1 MEVKSTEAQ
10 FVLKFINQTN
20 RSVFLTGKAGTG
32 KTTLLKEIIQSTHK
46 NTIVVAPTGIAALNA
61 GGVTIHSMFQLPF
74 GGFIPERNVK
84 DIFPEYLRF
93 ETKDTILRHFKM
105 SGIKKSVIQN
115 IDLLIIDE
123 VSMLRSDLLEAM
135 NFVMQKIRKNN
146 SVFGGVQ
153 ILFIGDLLQ
162 LPPVIRQDEWQVLK
176 KYYTG
181 KFFFHAPIIQQNPP
195 LYIELSK
202 VFRQSDDTFIRIL
215 NNLRNNHI
223 SQLDVDVLNQYVQ
236 TSFDIKKSTGYIVL
250 TTHNVKADAI
260 NSQALLNLNGEAKT
274 YKAQI
279 IDDFPDKM
287 FPMDSNLEL
296 KIGAQIMFLKNDLS
310 IEKNFFNGKMGVIKS
325 LSDQEILVHFPEE
338 KKTIEVEPYIWE
350 NIRYRVD
357 DMTKEITEEVIGTF
371 TQYPIKLAWAITVHK
386 SQGLTFDKAALD
398 VSDVFAPGQAYVA
411 LSRLRSLGGLIL
423 LSKMHMNG
431 ITNDLDVMDYATN
444 KTPTEI
450 LQNTLQVE
458 TKIFIHQYLNVSFQ
472 WKPIVQEWK
481 NHINSYVEETIK
493 SEKSKHKKWAVQ
505 MLNQWSE
512 LLEPASKFIFQLD
525 HIFQSEPLDLNFLI
539 TRLNAAYNYFYNKLE
554 PIVDEILRKIEYI
567 KGVKK
572 VKEYYEELQIL
583 EELQMNAVLRLM
595 KAKLLIESLV
605 DGKTI
610 CKENLN
616 SDEIKNYKFNK
627 LVQIKERKKQDNP
640 DYFEDINYYEKNKKS
655 KELKKPSHIVTYEL
669 WQQKISF
676 DDIALIRKLT
686 PQTINNHLAKL
697 IESDIILL
705 SDVLPADKIRDLSLS
720 FKDFNGISLTD
731 IKEKYG
737 DQFTWDELRLYKA
750 SLKKD

>member
-74 GGFIPERNVK
+74 GGFIPERNVT
-84 DIFPEYLRF
+84 DIFPEHLRF

-223 SQLDVDVLNQYVQ
+223 SQLDIDVLNQYVQ
-236 TSFDIKKSTGYIVL
+236 INFDLKKSTGYIIL

-296 KIGAQIMFLKNDLS
+296 KVGAQIMFLKNDSS
-310 IEKNFFNGKMGVIKS
+310 IEKNYFNGKMGIIKS
-325 LSDQEILVHFPEE
+325 LSDEEILVHFPEE

-357 DMTKEITEEVIGTF
+357 DMTKEITEEIIGTF

-398 VSDVFAPGQAYVA
+398 VSEVFAPGQAYVA

-431 ITNDLDVMDYATN
+431 ITNDHDVMDYASN

-458 TKIFIHQYLNVSFQ
+458 TKIFIHQYLNNSFQ

-493 SEKSKHKKWAVQ
+493 SEKSKHKKWAAQ

-525 HIFQSEPLDLNFLI
+525 HIFQSEPMDLNFLN
-539 TRLNAAYNYFYNKLE
+539 TRLNAAYTYFYNKLD
-554 PIVDEILRKIEYI
+554 PIVDEILSKLEYI

-572 VKEYYEELQIL
+572 VKEYFEELQIF
-583 EELQMNAVLRLM
+583 EELQMNVVLRLM
-595 KAKLLIESLV
+595 KAKLLIESMV

-616 SDEIKNYKFNK
+616 TDEIKNYKFNK
-627 LVQIKERKKQDNP
+627 LVHIKERKKKDNS
-640 DYFEDINYYEKNKKS
+640 DYFEDTNYYEKNKKS

-669 WQQKISF
+669 WQQKISI

-697 IESDIILL
+697 IELDIILL
-705 SDVLPADKIRDLSLS
+705 PDVLPADKIRDLSMS
-720 FKDFNGISLTD
+720 FKDFNGITLSD

>member
-74 GGFIPERNVK
+74 GGFIPERNVT
-84 DIFPEYLRF
+84 DIFPEHLRF
-93 ETKDTILRHFKM
+93 ENKDTILRHFKM

-153 ILFIGDLLQ
+153 LLFIGDLLQ

-223 SQLDVDVLNQYVQ
+223 SQLDVDLLNQYVQ
-236 TSFDIKKSTGYIVL
+236 TNFDLKKSTGYIIL

-296 KIGAQIMFLKNDLS
+296 KVGAQIMFLKNDSS
-310 IEKNFFNGKMGVIKS
+310 IEKNYFNGKMGVIKS
-325 LSDQEILVHFPEE
+325 LSDEEILVYFPEE
-338 KKTIEVEPYIWE
+338 MKTIEVESYIWE

-357 DMTKEITEEVIGTF
+357 DMTKEIIEEVIGTF

-398 VSDVFAPGQAYVA
+398 VSEVFAPGQAYVA

-431 ITNDLDVMDYATN
+431 ITNDLDVMDYASN

-458 TKIFIHQYLNVSFQ
+458 TKIFIHQYLSNSFQ

-481 NHINSYVEETIK
+481 NHINNYVEETIK

-525 HIFQSEPLDLNFLI
+525 HIFQSEPIDLNFLN
-539 TRLNAAYNYFYNKLE
+539 TRLNAAYTYFFNKLD
-554 PIVDEILRKIEYI
+554 PIVEEILSKLEYI

-572 VKEYYEELQIL
+572 VKEYYAELQIL
-583 EELQMNAVLRLM
+583 EELQMSAVLRLM
-595 KAKLLIESLV
+595 KAKLLIESMV

-610 CKENLN
+610 CKDNLN

-627 LVQIKERKKQDNP
+627 LVQIKERKKQDNS
-640 DYFEDINYYEKNKKS
+640 DYFEDTNYYEKNKKS

-686 PQTINNHLAKL
+686 PQTISNHLAKL
-697 IESDIILL
+697 IESDIMLL
-705 SDVLPADKIRDLSLS
+705 SDVLPSDKIRDLSMS
-720 FKDFNGISLTD
+720 FKDFNGITLSE

>member
-74 GGFIPERNVK
+74 GGFIPERNVT
-84 DIFPEYLRF
+84 DIFPEHLRF
-93 ETKDTILRHFKM
+93 ENKDTILRHFKM

-153 ILFIGDLLQ
+153 LLFIGDLLQ

-176 KYYTG
+176 KYYIG

-223 SQLDVDVLNQYVQ
+223 SQLDVDLLNQYVQ
-236 TSFDIKKSTGYIVL
+236 TNFDLKKSTGYIIL

-296 KIGAQIMFLKNDLS
+296 KVGAQIMFLKNDSS
-310 IEKNFFNGKMGVIKS
+310 IEKNYFNGKMGVIKS
-325 LSDQEILVHFPEE
+325 LSDEEILVYFPEE
-338 KKTIEVEPYIWE
+338 MKTIEVESYIWE

-357 DMTKEITEEVIGTF
+357 DMTKEIIEEVIGTF

-398 VSDVFAPGQAYVA
+398 VSEVFAPGQAYVA

-431 ITNDLDVMDYATN
+431 ITNDHDVMDYASN

-458 TKIFIHQYLNVSFQ
+458 TKIFIHQYLSNSFQ

-481 NHINSYVEETIK
+481 NHINNYVEETIK

-525 HIFQSEPLDLNFLI
+525 HIFQSEPIDLNFLN
-539 TRLNAAYNYFYNKLE
+539 TRLNAAYTYFYNKLE
-554 PIVDEILRKIEYI
+554 PIEDEILSKLEYI

-572 VKEYYEELQIL
+572 VKEYYAELQIL
-583 EELQMNAVLRLM
+583 EELQMSAVLRLM
-595 KAKLLIESLV
+595 KAKLLIESMV

-610 CKENLN
+610 CKDNLN

-627 LVQIKERKKQDNP
+627 LVQIKERKKQDNS
-640 DYFEDINYYEKNKKS
+640 DYFEDTNYYEKNKKS

-686 PQTINNHLAKL
+686 PQTISNHLAKL
-697 IESDIILL
+697 IESDIMLL
-705 SDVLPADKIRDLSLS
+705 SDVLPSDKIRDLSMS
-720 FKDFNGISLTD
+720 FKDFNGITLSE

>member
-74 GGFIPERNVK
+74 GGFIPERNVT
-84 DIFPEYLRF
+84 DIFPEHLRF
-93 ETKDTILRHFKM
+93 ENKDTILRHFKM

-236 TSFDIKKSTGYIVL
+236 TNFDLKKSIGYIIL

-296 KIGAQIMFLKNDLS
+296 KIGAQIMFLKNDSS
-310 IEKNFFNGKMGVIKS
+310 IEKNYFNGKMGIIKS
-325 LSDQEILVHFPEE
+325 LSDQEILVYFPEE
-338 KKTIEVEPYIWE
+338 MKTIEVEPYIWE

-357 DMTKEITEEVIGTF
+357 DMTKEIIEEVIGTF

-398 VSDVFAPGQAYVA
+398 VSEVFAPGQAYVA

-423 LSKMHMNG
+423 LSKMQMNG
-431 ITNDLDVMDYATN
+431 ITNDHDVMDYASN

-450 LQNTLQVE
+450 LQNMLQVE
-458 TKIFIHQYLNVSFQ
+458 TKIFIHQYLNNSFQ

-481 NHINSYVEETIK
+481 NHINNYVEETIK

-525 HIFQSEPLDLNFLI
+525 HIFQSEPIDLNFLN
-539 TRLNAAYNYFYNKLE
+539 TRLNAAYTYFFNKLD
-554 PIVDEILRKIEYI
+554 PIVDEILSKLEYL

-572 VKEYYEELQIL
+572 VKEYYAELQIL

-595 KAKLLIESLV
+595 KAKLLIESMV

-610 CKENLN
+610 SKENLN

-640 DYFEDINYYEKNKKS
+640 DYFEDTNYYEKNKKS
-655 KELKKPSHIVTYEL
+655 KEIKKPSHIITYEL

-686 PQTINNHLAKL
+686 PQTISNHLAKL
-697 IESDIILL
+697 IESDIMLL
-705 SDVLPADKIRDLSLS
+705 SDVLPSDKIRDLSMS
-720 FKDFNGISLTD
+720 FKDFNGITLSE

>member
-74 GGFIPERNVK
+74 GGFIPERNVT
-84 DIFPEYLRF
+84 DIFPEHLRF
-93 ETKDTILRHFKM
+93 ENKDTILRHFKM

-115 IDLLIIDE
+115 IDLVIIDE

-153 ILFIGDLLQ
+153 LLFIGDLLQ

-223 SQLDVDVLNQYVQ
+223 SQLDIDVLNQYVQ
-236 TSFDIKKSTGYIVL
+236 TNFDLKKSTGYIIL

-260 NSQALLNLNGEAKT
+260 NSQALLNLNVKAKT

-296 KIGAQIMFLKNDLS
+296 KVGAQIMFLKNDSS
-310 IEKNFFNGKMGVIKS
+310 IEKNYFNGKMGIIKS
-325 LSDQEILVHFPEE
+325 LSDEEILVHFPEE

-398 VSDVFAPGQAYVA
+398 VSEVFAPGQAYVA
-411 LSRLRSLGGLIL
+411 LSRLRSLGGLVL

-431 ITNDLDVMDYATN
+431 ITNDHDVMDYASN

-525 HIFQSEPLDLNFLI
+525 HIFQSEPIDLNFLN
-539 TRLNAAYNYFYNKLE
+539 TRLNAAYTYFYNKLD
-554 PIVDEILRKIEYI
+554 PIEDEILRKIEYI

-572 VKEYYEELQIL
+572 VKEYYAELQIL
-583 EELQMNAVLRLM
+583 EELQMSAVLRLM

-605 DGKTI
+605 DGKNI

-627 LVQIKERKKQDNP
+627 LVQIKERKKQDNS
-640 DYFEDINYYEKNKKS
+640 DYFEDTNYYEKNKKS

-697 IESDIILL
+697 IESDFILL
-705 SDVLPADKIRDLSLS
+705 SDILSADKIRDLSLS
-720 FKDFNGISLTD
+720 FKDFNGITLTD

>member
-74 GGFIPERNVK
+74 GGFIPERNVT
-84 DIFPEYLRF
+84 DIFPEHLRF
-93 ETKDTILRHFKM
+93 ENKDTILRHFKM

-153 ILFIGDLLQ
+153 LLFIGDLLQ

-236 TSFDIKKSTGYIVL
+236 TNFDLKKSTGYIIL

-296 KIGAQIMFLKNDLS
+296 KVGAQIMFLKNDSS
-310 IEKNFFNGKMGVIKS
+310 IEKNYFNGKMGVIKS
-325 LSDQEILVHFPEE
+325 LSDEEILVYFPEE
-338 KKTIEVEPYIWE
+338 MKTIEVESYIWE

-357 DMTKEITEEVIGTF
+357 DMTKEIIEEVIGTF

-398 VSDVFAPGQAYVA
+398 VSEVFAPGQAYVA

-431 ITNDLDVMDYATN
+431 ITNDHDVMDYASN

-458 TKIFIHQYLNVSFQ
+458 TKIFIHQYLSNSFQ

-481 NHINSYVEETIK
+481 NHINNYVEETIK

-525 HIFQSEPLDLNFLI
+525 HIFQSEPIDLNFLN
-539 TRLNAAYNYFYNKLE
+539 TRLNAAYTYFFNKLD
-554 PIVDEILRKIEYI
+554 PIVEEILSKLEYI

-572 VKEYYEELQIL
+572 VKEYYAELQIL
-583 EELQMNAVLRLM
+583 EELQMSAVLRLM
-595 KAKLLIESLV
+595 KAKLLIESMV

-610 CKENLN
+610 CKDNLN

-627 LVQIKERKKQDNP
+627 LVQIKERKKQDNS
-640 DYFEDINYYEKNKKS
+640 DYFEDTNYYEKNKKS
-655 KELKKPSHIVTYEL
+655 KELKQPSHIVTYEL

-686 PQTINNHLAKL
+686 PQTISNHLTKL
-697 IESDIILL
+697 IESDIMLL
-705 SDVLPADKIRDLSLS
+705 SDVLPSDKIRDLSMS
-720 FKDFNGISLTD
+720 FKDFNGITLSE

>member
-74 GGFIPERNVK
+74 GGFIPERNVT
-84 DIFPEYLRF
+84 DIFPEHLRF
-93 ETKDTILRHFKM
+93 ENKDTILRHFKM

-153 ILFIGDLLQ
+153 LLFIGDLLQ

-223 SQLDVDVLNQYVQ
+223 SQLDVDLLNQYVQ
-236 TSFDIKKSTGYIVL
+236 TNFDLKKSTGYIIL

-296 KIGAQIMFLKNDLS
+296 KVGAQIMFLKNDSS
-310 IEKNFFNGKMGVIKS
+310 IEKNYFNGKMGVIKS
-325 LSDQEILVHFPEE
+325 LSDEEILVYFPEE
-338 KKTIEVEPYIWE
+338 MKTIEVESYIWE

-357 DMTKEITEEVIGTF
+357 DK
-371 TQYPIKLAWAITVHK
+371 QYEKAINC
-386 SQGLTFDKAALD
+386 LIDLE
-398 VSDVFAPGQAYVA
+398 DVFVPGQAYVA

-431 ITNDLDVMDYATN
+431 ITNDHDVMDYASN

-458 TKIFIHQYLNVSFQ
+458 TKIFIHQYLSNSFQ

-481 NHINSYVEETIK
+481 NHINNYVEETIK

-525 HIFQSEPLDLNFLI
+525 HIFQSEPIDLNFLN
-539 TRLNAAYNYFYNKLE
+539 TRLNAAYTYFFNKLD
-554 PIVDEILRKIEYI
+554 PIVEEILSKLEYI

-572 VKEYYEELQIL
+572 VKEYYAELQIL
-583 EELQMNAVLRLM
+583 EELQMSAVLRLM
-595 KAKLLIESLV
+595 KAKLLIESMV

-610 CKENLN
+610 CKDNLN

-627 LVQIKERKKQDNP
+627 LVQIKERKKQDNS
-640 DYFEDINYYEKNKKS
+640 DYFEDTNYYEKNKKS

-686 PQTINNHLAKL
+686 PQTISNHLAKL
-697 IESDIILL
+697 IESDIMLL
-705 SDVLPADKIRDLSLS
+705 SDVLPSDKIRDLSMS
-720 FKDFNGISLTD
+720 FKDFNGITLSE

>member
-74 GGFIPERNVK
+74 GGFIPERNVT
-84 DIFPEYLRF
+84 DIFPEHLRF
-93 ETKDTILRHFKM
+93 ENKDTILRHFKM

-153 ILFIGDLLQ
+153 LLFIGDLLQ

-223 SQLDVDVLNQYVQ
+223 SQLDVDLLNQYVQ
-236 TSFDIKKSTGYIVL
+236 TNFDLKKSTGYIIL

-296 KIGAQIMFLKNDLS
+296 KVGAQIMFLKNDSS
-310 IEKNFFNGKMGVIKS
+310 IEKNYFNGKMGVIKS
-325 LSDQEILVHFPEE
+325 LSDEEILVYFPEE
-338 KKTIEVEPYIWE
+338 MKTIEVESYIWE

-357 DMTKEITEEVIGTF
+357 DMTKEIIEEVIGTF

-398 VSDVFAPGQAYVA
+398 VSEVFAPGQAYVA

-431 ITNDLDVMDYATN
+431 ITNDHDVMDYASN

-458 TKIFIHQYLNVSFQ
+458 TKIFIHQYLSNSFQ

-481 NHINSYVEETIK
+481 NHINNYVEETIK

-525 HIFQSEPLDLNFLI
+525 HIFQSEPIDLNFLN
-539 TRLNAAYNYFYNKLE
+539 TRLNAAYTYFFNKLD
-554 PIVDEILRKIEYI
+554 PIVEEILSKLEYI

-572 VKEYYEELQIL
+572 VKEYYAELQIL
-583 EELQMNAVLRLM
+583 EELQMSAVLRLM
-595 KAKLLIESLV
+595 KAKLLIESMV

-610 CKENLN
+610 CKDNLN

-627 LVQIKERKKQDNP
+627 LVQIKERKKQDNS
-640 DYFEDINYYEKNKKS
+640 DYFEDTNYYEKNKKS

-686 PQTINNHLAKL
+686 PQTISNHLAKL
-697 IESDIILL
+697 IESNIMLL
-705 SDVLPADKIRDLSLS
+705 SDVLPSDKIRDLSMS
-720 FKDFNGISLTD
+720 FKDFNGITLSE

>member
-1 MEVKSTEAQ
+1 M
-10 FVLKFINQTN
+10 
-20 RSVFLTGKAGTG
+20 
-32 KTTLLKEIIQSTHK
+32 
-46 NTIVVAPTGIAALNA
+46 
-61 GGVTIHSMFQLPF
+61 
-74 GGFIPERNVK
+74 
-84 DIFPEYLRF
+84 
-93 ETKDTILRHFKM
+93 
-105 SGIKKSVIQN
+105 
-115 IDLLIIDE
+115 IIDE

-153 ILFIGDLLQ
+153 LLFIGDLLQ

-176 KYYTG
+176 KYYIG

-223 SQLDVDVLNQYVQ
+223 SQLDVDLLNQYVQ
-236 TSFDIKKSTGYIVL
+236 TNFDLKKSTGYIIL

-260 NSQALLNLNGEAKT
+260 NSQSLLNLNVEAKT

-296 KIGAQIMFLKNDLS
+296 KVGAQIMFLKNDSS
-310 IEKNFFNGKMGVIKS
+310 IEKNYFNGKMGVIKS
-325 LSDQEILVHFPEE
+325 LSDEEILVYFPEE
-338 KKTIEVEPYIWE
+338 MKTIEVESYIWE

-357 DMTKEITEEVIGTF
+357 DMTKEIIEEVIGTF

-398 VSDVFAPGQAYVA
+398 VSEVFAPGQAYVA

-431 ITNDLDVMDYATN
+431 ITNDHDVMDYASN

-458 TKIFIHQYLNVSFQ
+458 TKIFIHQYLSNSFQ

-481 NHINSYVEETIK
+481 NHINNYVEETIK

-525 HIFQSEPLDLNFLI
+525 HIFQSEPIELNFLN
-539 TRLNAAYNYFYNKLE
+539 TRLNAAYTYFFNKLD
-554 PIVDEILRKIEYI
+554 PIVEEILSKLEYI

-572 VKEYYEELQIL
+572 VKEYYAELQIL
-583 EELQMNAVLRLM
+583 EELQMSAVLRLM
-595 KAKLLIESLV
+595 KAKLLIESMV

-610 CKENLN
+610 CKDNLN
-616 SDEIKNYKFNK
+616 SDEI
-627 LVQIKERKKQDNP
+627 
-640 DYFEDINYYEKNKKS
+640 INSTN
-655 KELKKPSHIVTYEL
+655 
-669 WQQKISF
+669 
-676 DDIALIRKLT
+676 
-686 PQTINNHLAKL
+686 
-697 IESDIILL
+697 
-705 SDVLPADKIRDLSLS
+705 
-720 FKDFNGISLTD
+720 
-731 IKEKYG
+731 
-737 DQFTWDELRLYKA
+737 
-750 SLKKD
+750 

>member
-20 RSVFLTGKAGTG
+20 RHVFLTGKAGTG
-32 KTTLLKEIIQSTHK
+32 KTTFLKHIIKHK

-74 GGFIPERNVK
+74 GGFIPERNVT
-84 DIFPEYLRF
+84 DIFPEHLRF
-93 ETKDTILRHFKM
+93 ENKDTILRHFKM

-153 ILFIGDLLQ
+153 LLFIGDLLQ

-223 SQLDVDVLNQYVQ
+223 SQLDVDLLNQYVQ
-236 TSFDIKKSTGYIVL
+236 TNFDLKKSTGYIIL

-260 NSQALLNLNGEAKT
+260 NSQALLNLNVEAKT

-296 KIGAQIMFLKNDLS
+296 KVGAQIMFLKNDSS
-310 IEKNFFNGKMGVIKS
+310 IEKNYFNGKMGVIKS
-325 LSDQEILVHFPEE
+325 LSDEEILVYFPEE
-338 KKTIEVEPYIWE
+338 MKTIEVESYIWE

-357 DMTKEITEEVIGTF
+357 DMTKEIIEEVIGTF

-398 VSDVFAPGQAYVA
+398 VSEVFAPGQAYVA

-431 ITNDLDVMDYATN
+431 ITNDHDVMDYASN

-458 TKIFIHQYLNVSFQ
+458 TKIFIHQYLSNSFQ

-481 NHINSYVEETIK
+481 NHINNYVEETIK

-525 HIFQSEPLDLNFLI
+525 HIFQSEPIELNFLN
-539 TRLNAAYNYFYNKLE
+539 TRLNAAYTYFFNKLD
-554 PIVDEILRKIEYI
+554 PIVEEILSKLEYI

-572 VKEYYEELQIL
+572 VKEYYAELQIL
-583 EELQMNAVLRLM
+583 DFKCLAD
-595 KAKLLIESLV
+595 LLV
-605 DGKTI
+605 KQYHY
-610 CKENLN
+610 
-616 SDEIKNYKFNK
+616 EIAFIDNQKYPGWKNY
-627 LVQIKERKKQDNP
+627 L
-640 DYFEDINYYEKNKKS
+640 
-655 KELKKPSHIVTYEL
+655 
-669 WQQKISF
+669 
-676 DDIALIRKLT
+676 
-686 PQTINNHLAKL
+686 
-697 IESDIILL
+697 
-705 SDVLPADKIRDLSLS
+705 
-720 FKDFNGISLTD
+720 
-731 IKEKYG
+731 
-737 DQFTWDELRLYKA
+737 
-750 SLKKD
+750 

>member
-74 GGFIPERNVK
+74 GGFIPERNVT
-84 DIFPEYLRF
+84 DIFPEHLRF
-93 ETKDTILRHFKM
+93 ENKDTILRHFKM

-153 ILFIGDLLQ
+153 LLFIGDLLQ

-223 SQLDVDVLNQYVQ
+223 SQLDVDLLNQYVQ
-236 TSFDIKKSTGYIVL
+236 TNFDLKKSTGYIIL

-296 KIGAQIMFLKNDLS
+296 KVGAQIMFLKNDSS
-310 IEKNFFNGKMGVIKS
+310 IEKNYFNGKMGVIKS
-325 LSDQEILVHFPEE
+325 LSDEEILVYFPEE
-338 KKTIEVEPYIWE
+338 MKTIEVESYIWE

-357 DMTKEITEEVIGTF
+357 DMTKEIIEEVIGTF

-398 VSDVFAPGQAYVA
+398 VSEVFAPGQAYVA

-431 ITNDLDVMDYATN
+431 ITNDHDVMDYASN

-458 TKIFIHQYLNVSFQ
+458 TKIFIHQYLSNSFQ

-481 NHINSYVEETIK
+481 NHINNYVEETIK

-525 HIFQSEPLDLNFLI
+525 HIFQSEPIELNFLN
-539 TRLNAAYNYFYNKLE
+539 TRLNAAYTYFFNKLD
-554 PIVDEILRKIEYI
+554 PIVEEILSKLEYI

-572 VKEYYEELQIL
+572 VKEYYAELQIL
-583 EELQMNAVLRLM
+583 EELQMSAVLRLM
-595 KAKLLIESLV
+595 KAKLLIESMV

-610 CKENLN
+610 CKDNLN

-627 LVQIKERKKQDNP
+627 LVQIKERKKQDNS
-640 DYFEDINYYEKNKKS
+640 DYFEDTNYYEKNKKS

-669 WQQKISF
+669 WQQKIFF

-705 SDVLPADKIRDLSLS
+705 SDVLPADKIRDLSMS
-720 FKDFNGISLTD
+720 FKDFNGITLSE

>member
-1 MEVKSTEAQ
+1 
-10 FVLKFINQTN
+10 
-20 RSVFLTGKAGTG
+20 
-32 KTTLLKEIIQSTHK
+32 
-46 NTIVVAPTGIAALNA
+46 
-61 GGVTIHSMFQLPF
+61 
-74 GGFIPERNVK
+74 
-84 DIFPEYLRF
+84 
-93 ETKDTILRHFKM
+93 M

-153 ILFIGDLLQ
+153 LLFIGDLLQ

-176 KYYTG
+176 KYYIG

-223 SQLDVDVLNQYVQ
+223 SQLDVDLLNQYVQ
-236 TSFDIKKSTGYIVL
+236 TNFDLKKSTGYIIL

-296 KIGAQIMFLKNDLS
+296 KVGAQIMFLKNDSS
-310 IEKNFFNGKMGVIKS
+310 IEKNYFNGKMGVIKS
-325 LSDQEILVHFPEE
+325 LSDEEILVYFPEE
-338 KKTIEVEPYIWE
+338 MKTIEVESYIWE

-357 DMTKEITEEVIGTF
+357 DMTKEIIEEVIGTF

-398 VSDVFAPGQAYVA
+398 VSEVFAPGQAYVA

-431 ITNDLDVMDYATN
+431 ITNDHDVMDYASN

-458 TKIFIHQYLNVSFQ
+458 TKIFIHQYLSNSFQ

-481 NHINSYVEETIK
+481 NHINNYVEETIK

-525 HIFQSEPLDLNFLI
+525 HIFQSEPIDLNFLN
-539 TRLNAAYNYFYNKLE
+539 TRLNAAYTYFFNKLD
-554 PIVDEILRKIEYI
+554 PIVEEILSKLEYI

-572 VKEYYEELQIL
+572 VKEYYAELQIL
-583 EELQMNAVLRLM
+583 EELQMSAVLRLM
-595 KAKLLIESLV
+595 KAKLLIESMV

-610 CKENLN
+610 CKDNLN

-627 LVQIKERKKQDNP
+627 LVQIKERKKQDNS
-640 DYFEDINYYEKNKKS
+640 DYFEDTNYYEKNKKS

-686 PQTINNHLAKL
+686 PQTISNHLAKL
-697 IESDIILL
+697 IESDIMLL
-705 SDVLPADKIRDLSLS
+705 SDVLPSDKIRDLSMS
-720 FKDFNGISLTD
+720 FKDFNGITLSE

>member
-74 GGFIPERNVK
+74 GGFIPERNVT
-84 DIFPEYLRF
+84 DIFPEHLRF
-93 ETKDTILRHFKM
+93 ENKDTILRHFKM

-115 IDLLIIDE
+115 IDLVIIDE

-223 SQLDVDVLNQYVQ
+223 SQLDVDLLNQYVQ
-236 TSFDIKKSTGYIVL
+236 TNFDLKKSTGYIIL

-296 KIGAQIMFLKNDLS
+296 KVGAQIMFLKNDSS
-310 IEKNFFNGKMGVIKS
+310 IEKNYFNGKMGVIKS
-325 LSDQEILVHFPEE
+325 LSDEEILVYFPEE
-338 KKTIEVEPYIWE
+338 MKTIEVEPYIWE

-357 DMTKEITEEVIGTF
+357 DMKKEIIEEVIGTF

-398 VSDVFAPGQAYVA
+398 VSEVFAPGQAYVA

-431 ITNDLDVMDYATN
+431 ITNDHDVMDYASN

-458 TKIFIHQYLNVSFQ
+458 TKIFIHQYLSNSFQ

-481 NHINSYVEETIK
+481 NHINNYVEETIK

-525 HIFQSEPLDLNFLI
+525 HIFQSEPIDLNFLN
-539 TRLNAAYNYFYNKLE
+539 TRLNAAYTYFFNKLD
-554 PIVDEILRKIEYI
+554 PIVEEILCKLEYI

-572 VKEYYEELQIL
+572 VKEYYAELQIL
-583 EELQMNAVLRLM
+583 EELQMSAVLRLM
-595 KAKLLIESLV
+595 KAKLLIESMV

-610 CKENLN
+610 CKDNLN

-627 LVQIKERKKQDNP
+627 LVQIKKRKKQDNS
-640 DYFEDINYYEKNKKS
+640 DYFEDTNYYEKNKKS
-655 KELKKPSHIVTYEL
+655 KELKQPSHIVTYEL

-686 PQTINNHLAKL
+686 PQTISNHLAKL
-697 IESDIILL
+697 IESDIMLL
-705 SDVLPADKIRDLSLS
+705 SDVLPSDKIRDLSMS
-720 FKDFNGISLTD
+720 FKDFNGITLSE